1 MTSLRWVARAL
12 ATSVALLVASCGTTP
27 SRPAGRSP
35 EAVRAQLVTLI
46 PASIPDRQGWAA
58 DIESAFRHIDV
69 PPSTENLC
77 AALAVIAQESTFV
90 ADPPVAGLGRIAR
103 AEIDRRA
110 AEKHIP
116 QFVVRTALKLKSS
129 NGRSYADRIASV
141 KTEKEMSYLFE
152 EFVGKV
158 PLGRKLFGRVNPV
171 NTGGS
176 MQVSI
181 DFAKQYARSRGYPY
195 ESDSIRHAVFTREG
209 GLYFGIAHLLDYP
222 NSYERHLHRFA
233 DFNAGWYASRN
244 AAFQNAVA
252 IASGRKLSLDGDV
265 ILESAKIGE
274 TEAAVRSIASQLDL
288 TDEEIRHALK
298 QSDRHEFERTD
309 LYAKVFEIAERKAG
323 RGLPRAVVPSIRLKS
338 PKITRPLT
346 TEWFAN
352 RVQARYQDCV
362 NRAFAARG

>member
-1 MTSLRWVARAL
+1 M
-12 ATSVALLVASCGTTP
+12 LLLSSCGTTP
-27 SRPAGRSP
+27 SRSTDRAPA
-35 EAVRAQLVTLI
+35 EVRAQVASLI
-46 PASIPDRQGWAA
+46 PASIPDRDGWAA

-77 AALAVIAQESTFV
+77 AVLAVIAQESTFV
-90 ADPPVAGLGRIAR
+90 ADPPVAGLGKIAR

-110 AEKHIP
+110 AAKHIP
-116 QFVVRTALKLKSS
+116 QFLVRAALKLKSS
-129 NGRSYADRIASV
+129 NGRSYGDRIASV

-152 EFVGKV
+152 EFVGEV
-158 PLGRKLFGRVNPV
+158 PLGRQLFGRANPV
-171 NTGGS
+171 HTGGS

-181 DFAKQYARSRGYPY
+181 DFAKRYAASNGYPY
-195 ESDSIRHAVFTREG
+195 EAKSIRHAVFTREG

-222 NSYERHLHRFA
+222 NSYDRHLYRFA

-244 AAFQNAVA
+244 AAFQNAVS

-265 ILESAKIGE
+265 ILEGAKVGE
-274 TEAAVRSIASQLDL
+274 TEAAVQSIASRLEM

-298 QSDRHEFERTD
+298 QSDRFEFERTD
-309 LYAKVFEIAERKAG
+309 LYEAVFEIAERKSG
-323 RGLPRAVVPSIRLKS
+323 RALPRAVVPAIRLKS

-352 RVQARYQDCV
+352 RVQTRYQDCV
-362 NRAFAARG
+362 NRAFSAGP